1 MLKQS
6 VTATP
11 MASSIRPRG
20 LSRRDH
26 VLNLLPPLTVLN
38 KEDATLHDRLFSD
51 DPPAKNYPKNFPSKV
66 LRHLGEWTFYSAPTK
81 GELALLDKNMYDLE
95 NDMENPNKND
105 ANEKNTE
112 HEKHTPGTQ
121 SQYAGD
127 DKKTLETRKGMT
139 LKTKRRKQKQQ
150 TKQGEKIFKEEVND
164 VVEHQKAGLPPE
176 TTQGKS
182 SKANSLGKTKQV
194 GGKKG
199 NNIEGS
205 KSTEKKVQRP
215 SYVTCA
221 SKKLK
226 KNAQV
231 KSLKSQPSLANV
243 EITLKKSRGKVLGG
257 AESGD
262 EISTEPLTVEGHN
275 MSVPGSDR
283 KYGHTK
289 EPTRDI
295 ERAGAHKES
304 VKLKLTKRKDSKVK
318 RRNRSFISDKETA
331 DLDTNDDKTVV
342 PEKALLANPKRS
354 VIKIPLQEI
363 DCLEEIDDNNRTMT
377 PEPEVEL
384 DIKSENID
392 STSELQTKVHSPS
405 EEQSENVMKSR
416 ASPEN
421 LCGSLDMDVLR
432 DKRVKFG
439 PSSEKEAE
447 NDNKSAKSQNGRKK
461 ERKRSGKNRVRSG

>member
-1 MLKQS
+1 
-6 VTATP
+6 
-11 MASSIRPRG
+11 MAISIRPRG

-95 NDMENPNKND
+95 NDTENPNKND
-105 ANEKNTE
+105 TNEKNTE

-127 DKKTLETRKGMT
+127 GTKTLETRKGMT

-150 TKQGEKIFKEEVND
+150 TKEEEKFFKVEANT
-164 VVEHQKAGLPPE
+164 VVEHQKAGLPPQ

-182 SKANSLGKTKQV
+182 SKENSLEKTKQV
-194 GGKKG
+194 GGKK
-199 NNIEGS
+199 NVEATES
-205 KSTEKKVQRP
+205 AEKKGQRP

-231 KSLKSQPSLANV
+231 KSLKSQPSLAKV

-257 AESGD
+257 AEYGD
-262 EISTEPLTVEGHN
+262 ELSTQPLTVEGHN

-289 EPTRDI
+289 ERTHDI
-295 ERAGAHKES
+295 ERAGAHKET
-304 VKLKLTKRKDSKVK
+304 VKLNSTKRKDSEVK
-318 RRNRSFISDKETA
+318 RRKDTA
-331 DLDTNDDKTVV
+331 DLDTNDKTVV
-342 PEKALLANPKRS
+342 PEKALLTNPKRS

-363 DCLEEIDDNNRTMT
+363 DCLEETDNNNRAMT
-377 PEPEVEL
+377 PEPEAEL

-392 STSELQTKVHSPS
+392 SASELQTKDDSPS
-405 EEQSENVMKSR
+405 EEQNENAVKSK

-421 LCGSLDMDVLR
+421 LCGSLDMDELR
-432 DKRVKFG
+432 DKRVTFS

-447 NDNKSAKSQNGRKK
+447 NDNKRAKSQNGRKK

>member
-51 DPPAKNYPKNFPSKV
+51 DPPEKNYPKNFPSKV

-127 DKKTLETRKGMT
+127 GTKTLETRKGMT

-150 TKQGEKIFKEEVND
+150 TKKEEKFFKEEANK
-164 VVEHQKAGLPPE
+164 VVEHQKAGLPPQ

-182 SKANSLGKTKQV
+182 SKENSLEKTKQV
-194 GGKKG
+194 GGKK
-199 NNIEGS
+199 NVEATE
-205 KSTEKKVQRP
+205 STEKKGQRP

-231 KSLKSQPSLANV
+231 KSLKSQPSLAKV

-262 EISTEPLTVEGHN
+262 ELSTQPLTVEGHN

-289 EPTRDI
+289 ERTHDI

-304 VKLKLTKRKDSKVK
+304 VKLNLTKRKDRKVK

-363 DCLEEIDDNNRTMT
+363 DCLEEIDDSNRTMT

-392 STSELQTKVHSPS
+392 SASELQTKVHSPS
-405 EEQSENVMKSR
+405 EEQRENVMKSR

>member
-1 MLKQS
+1 
-6 VTATP
+6 

-95 NDMENPNKND
+95 NDTENPNKND
-105 ANEKNTE
+105 TNEKNTE

-139 LKTKRRKQKQQ
+139 LNTKRRKQKQQ
-150 TKQGEKIFKEEVND
+150 TKQEEKIFKEEANE
-164 VVEHQKAGLPPE
+164 VVEHQKAGLPAE

-182 SKANSLGKTKQV
+182 IKANSLEKTKQI

-199 NNIEGS
+199 NNVQAT
-205 KSTEKKVQRP
+205 KSTEKKAQRP

-231 KSLKSQPSLANV
+231 KSLKSQPPLAKV

-262 EISTEPLTVEGHN
+262 ELSAQPLTVEGHN
-275 MSVPGSDR
+275 ISVLASDR

-295 ERAGAHKES
+295 ERAVAHKET
-304 VKLKLTKRKDSKVK
+304 VKLNLTKRKDSEVK
-318 RRNRSFISDKETA
+318 RRKDTA
-331 DLDTNDDKTVV
+331 DLDTNDKTVV
-342 PEKALLANPKRS
+342 PEKALLTNPKRS

-363 DCLEEIDDNNRTMT
+363 DCLEEADNNNRTMT
-377 PEPEVEL
+377 LEPEAEL
-384 DIKSENID
+384 DVKSENID
-392 STSELQTKVHSPS
+392 SASELQTKVDSPS
-405 EEQSENVMKSR
+405 EEQSENAMKSK

-421 LCGSLDMDVLR
+421 LCGSLDVDVLR
-432 DKRVKFG
+432 DKRATFG
-439 PSSEKEAE
+439 PSSETEAE
-447 NDNKSAKSQNGRKK
+447 NDNKRAKSQNGRKK
-461 ERKRSGKNRVRSG
+461 ERKRSGKNRARSG